1 LFHFFLLISQICSI
15 TSSHRHRPYDFSWS
29 GKMEEA
35 RNHYHTRGSTR
46 GGGAGTA
53 AERDL
58 LLRWGNRKRLRC
70 VKVHRCDVEAAATI
84 AAKKAAI
91 GQRRATAA
99 AAAAQHHQLATTTAS
114 TGLCAFFS
122 SSVFYKHSTNANNY
136 DHSLL

>member
-1 LFHFFLLISQICSI
+1 MISAGQEKWRRRGI
-15 TSSHRHRPYDFSWS
+15 T
-29 GKMEEA
+29 
-35 RNHYHTRGSTR
+35 TTR

-70 VKVHRCDVEAAATI
+70 VKVHRCDVEAATTI

-99 AAAAQHHQLATTTAS
+99 AAAAQHQP
-114 TGLCAFFS
+114 TGYHHRVHRSVRLFFF
-122 SSVFYKHSTNANNY
+122 FYFLQTQYKRK
-136 DHSLL
+136 